1 MPMATPEVGEQSG
14 RRILRIVESWGVRP
28 GGTILFG
35 PVLPIFLRQG
45 GSAADFHAGAAWLI
59 DQAFLVPSSS
69 VTSAYVLTDA
79 GAEAM

>member
-1 MPMATPEVGEQSG
+1 MATHELGEFGG
-14 RRILRIVESWGVRP
+14 RRILRILESWQVRP

-45 GSAADFHAGAAWLI
+45 GSTADFHAGAAWLI
-59 DQAFLVPSSS
+59 ERAFLVPSASLA
-69 VTSAYVLTDA
+69 SAYVLTRA